1 MRRLSLYRLDA
12 PQKFVGLSW
21 MDNFDFQIRGFF
33 GLRETCHLALH
44 SRFATYAVGGL

>member
-21 MDNFDFQIRGFF
+21 MDNFDFQKRSFF
-33 GLRETCHLALH
+33 GLRETCHLVPH